1 MFEPMQE
8 DLRID
13 DATTAELAAR
23 RHLEAQFA
31 DKLVNV
37 KFVKV
42 WLHPGTQVN
51 VWEVEGFMTL
61 KKGLLKKEQRRFRFQ
76 IDSSSGDIIGFEQ

>member
-1 MFEPMQE
+1 MHE

-42 WLHPGTQVN
+42 WLHPGAQVN

-61 KKGLLKKEQRRFRFQ
+61 KKGLLRKEQRRFRFQ

>member
-1 MFEPMQE
+1 MQG

-31 DKLVNV
+31 GKLANV
-37 KFVKV
+37 KFVKI
-42 WLHPGTQVN
+42 WLHPGGQMS
-51 VWEVEGFMTL
+51 VWEVEGFITL
-61 KKGLLKKEQRRFRFQ
+61 KKPFLRKEQRRFRFQ
-76 IDSSSGDIIGFEQ
+76 IDSASGDIIGFEQ